1 MIFFRGARPDLQC
14 PRLAEALEPWGRLS
28 KPLALVALSG
38 TDYPVKEIAE
48 AITLR
53 LAELL
58 MLTVEQ
64 VLGFRATL
72 QTDEP
77 RLWYPVVAQ
86 SVNRSPYFRSG

>member
-1 MIFFRGARPDLQC
+1 MPAARRGVQAG
-14 PRLAEALEPWGRLS
+14 W

-38 TDYPVKEIAE
+38 THYQLKEIAE

-53 LAELL
+53 LAELPI
-58 MLTVEQ
+58 LTVEQ

-77 RLWYPVVAQ
+77 RLRYPVIAQ
-86 SVNRSPYFRSG
+86 LVNPSLSSDSG